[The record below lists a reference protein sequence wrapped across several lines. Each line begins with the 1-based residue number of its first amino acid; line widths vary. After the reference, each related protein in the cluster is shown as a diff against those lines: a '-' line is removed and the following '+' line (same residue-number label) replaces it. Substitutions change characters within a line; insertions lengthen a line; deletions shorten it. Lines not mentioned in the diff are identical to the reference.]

1 MIEVLDSQGF
11 KVEVGN
17 AYQWIFAMP
26 GPDVTLLKILDI
38 KSENEILA
46 HDLYFDFE
54 ITVKAKDLFR
64 PVKGGWS
71 RHDADKINQFGASL
85 GVVKSK

>member
-1 MIEVLDSQGF
+1 MREVLDSQGF
-11 KVEVGN
+11 KIDVGN
-17 AYQWIFAMP
+17 AYQFIFAMP

-46 HDLYFDFE
+46 YDLYFDFE

-71 RHDADKINQFGASL
+71 KWDVDKINQFGASL
-85 GVVKSK
+85 GGVKLK